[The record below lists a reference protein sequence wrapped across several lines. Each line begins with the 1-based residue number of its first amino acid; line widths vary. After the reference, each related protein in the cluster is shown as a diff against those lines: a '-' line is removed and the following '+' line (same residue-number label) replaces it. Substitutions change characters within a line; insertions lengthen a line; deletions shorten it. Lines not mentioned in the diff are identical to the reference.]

1 MNSLVE
7 IIHAHA
13 HQAHWIVFSL
23 LMLAGVNIPIS
34 EDLMIIT
41 SGLIAATILPE
52 NVWILFAAVFLGSYL
67 SDWIAYWIG
76 RTLGRKMWKF
86 RWFQKTIHPK
96 RLVQAQIFYE
106 KYGFFT
112 LLIGRFIP
120 FGVRNCLFMTAGIG
134 KMHFGK
140 FLISDGIA
148 CLLSNSV
155 LFFLTY
161 ELGKNYQILLKFIK
175 TFNIAIF
182 SIFIVTLIAF
192 VWYKVTKK
200 QNQKQ

>member
-1 MNSLVE
+1 MDSLVE
-7 IIHAHA
+7 LIHQHAH
-13 HQAHWIVFSL
+13 HAHWIVFSM
-23 LMLAGVNIPIS
+23 LMLAGLNIPIS

-52 NVWILFAAVFLGSYL
+52 NTLILFTAVFLGSYL
-67 SDWIAYWIG
+67 SDWVAYWIG

-86 RWFQKTIHPK
+86 KWFKKTIDPQ
-96 RLVQAQIFYE
+96 RLIQTQLFYE

-120 FGVRNCLFMTAGIG
+120 FGVRNCLFLTAGIG

-161 ELGKNYQILLKFIK
+161 ELGKNYQRLLKFIK

-182 SIFIVTLIAF
+182 AIFIVTLIVF